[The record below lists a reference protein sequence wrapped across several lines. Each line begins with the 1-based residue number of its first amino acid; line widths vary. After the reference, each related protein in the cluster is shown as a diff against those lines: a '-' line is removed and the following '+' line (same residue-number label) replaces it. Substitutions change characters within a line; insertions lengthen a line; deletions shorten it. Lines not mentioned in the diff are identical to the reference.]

1 MMVVFG
7 SAPLLHALLDSN
19 FNQTTGAPQKW
30 YVWRPNGEAILS
42 DSGGFDPTYGVER
55 RRLTPEIARII
66 ERQKQGLGPRPV
78 RGDPRQL
85 TFFDPTSG
93 HSRLWYYQTPDGR
106 YALFDAEGF
115 NPENGDL
122 LTPVTSEAVLRI
134 KRRAD
139 EDEHQLQAEEKAIRE
154 RTEAEAKERARQQLV
169 ELFGPDNYK
178 RGMVIV
184 GARARHP
191 DHGLGDQAAKQIV
204 SAIIGRFRNKGITAA
219 ELQPRV
225 YTSAYFDALMRGE
238 TAVLDDVG
246 LTEKMRTAVFAIV
259 DANCR
264 PATSV
269 LGVVSCTVV
278 ADVRILKSGS
288 SSAASSKW
296 AETGAG
302 SNPDDAIARAADLV
316 IERHLGLLDGA

>member
-1 MMVVFG
+1 
-7 SAPLLHALLDSN
+7 
-19 FNQTTGAPQKW
+19 
-30 YVWRPNGEAILS
+30 
-42 DSGGFDPTYGVER
+42 
-55 RRLTPEIARII
+55 
-66 ERQKQGLGPRPV
+66 
-78 RGDPRQL
+78 
-85 TFFDPTSG
+85 
-93 HSRLWYYQTPDGR
+93 
-106 YALFDAEGF
+106 
-115 NPENGDL
+115 L

-246 LTEKMRTAVFAIV
+246 LTEKMRGEQS
-259 DANCR
+259 R
-264 PATSV
+264 
-269 LGVVSCTVV
+269 
-278 ADVRILKSGS
+278 
-288 SSAASSKW
+288 
-296 AETGAG
+296 
-302 SNPDDAIARAADLV
+302 
-316 IERHLGLLDGA
+316 